1 VARNDFARAVEQAAL
16 GPIYGMIMALR
27 DLFWRVRRPV
37 LVGVRALIVRDGQVL
52 LIRHRS
58 GRAPWSLPGGG
69 AERYERLA
77 EAARREAREETG
89 AEVRA
94 DYLLGVYDRFGRG
107 VTNYVAVFV
116 CTPVGGQ
123 PRPPRSLEIAEA
135 RFFPLVALPAGLDPG
150 SRRRIAD
157 YLAGERGLA
166 HQW

>member
-1 VARNDFARAVEQAAL
+1 VARNGNAHTIERAL
-16 GPIYGMIMALR
+16 LRPIYALVMRLR
-27 DLFWRVRRPV
+27 DIAWHVRRPM

-58 GRAPWSLPGGG
+58 GAKPWALPGGG

-89 AEVRA
+89 ADVQVDE
-94 DYLLGVYDRFGRG
+94 LLGIYDRFGGG

-116 CTPVGGQ
+116 CTAPAGD

-135 RFFPLVALPAGLDPG
+135 RFFPLRALPAGADAG
-150 SRRRIAD
+150 TRRRVAE
-157 YLAGERGLA
+157 YLAGERGIARL
-166 HQW
+166 W